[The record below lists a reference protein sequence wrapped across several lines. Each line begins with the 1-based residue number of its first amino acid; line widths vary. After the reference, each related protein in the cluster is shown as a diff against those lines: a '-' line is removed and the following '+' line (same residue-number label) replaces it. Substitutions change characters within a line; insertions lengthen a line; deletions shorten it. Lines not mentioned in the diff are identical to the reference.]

1 MNASRINFGRGEARR
16 SHRPN
21 SARRPA
27 ARLTKDDRR
36 FISDFEAL
44 GIPPDKFRHRD
55 HVRLAFL
62 YLCQL
67 PPLDAVSRFSTS
79 LQRFATHHGK
89 SGLYHETI
97 TWAFV
102 FLIRERMTRAG
113 KQCSWRTFARAN
125 PDLILEGKSLLKKY
139 YRDETLTSDLARTTF
154 LLPDRI

>member
-1 MNASRINFGRGEARR
+1 MNTLQRVRDRNELSVSRKPATTKPAR
-16 SHRPN
+16 PGLT
-21 SARRPA
+21 A
-27 ARLTKDDRR
+27 ADRR
-36 FISDFEAL
+36 FINDFERLAF
-44 GIPPDKFRHRD
+44 PPDKFHHAD

-62 YLCQL
+62 YLCQF

-79 LQRFATHHGK
+79 LQQFATHHGK

>member
-1 MNASRINFGRGEARR
+1 MNTLPGVRDRNELSMSRKPARTQ
-16 SHRPN
+16 
-21 SARRPA
+21 PA
-27 ARLTKDDRR
+27 CARLTTADRR
-36 FISDFEAL
+36 FINDFEGLAFS
-44 GIPPDKFRHRD
+44 PDKFHHAD

-62 YLCQL
+62 YLCQF

-102 FLIRERMTRAG
+102 FLIRERMTRASR
-113 KQCSWRTFARAN
+113 QCSWRTFARAN
-125 PDLILEGKSLLKKY
+125 PDLIFEGKNLLKKY
-139 YRDETLTSDLARTTF
+139 YRDETLRSDIARTTF